1 MDSFDRAIA
10 RAKRRRA
17 TQPVAVAAQYDAAH
31 DRVVVELSTGTQ
43 FAFPR
48 RQAEGLDTA
57 RRSAL
62 KVIEITPSGFGL
74 HFPRLDADLWL
85 PGLLE
90 GVFGTREW
98 MASRL
103 GARGG
108 QAKTEAKA
116 RAARANGK
124 LGGRPRKTKAGARTN
139 RRRAG

>member
-1 MDSFDRAIA
+1 MDSFERAIA
-10 RAKRRRA
+10 RAKRRQA
-17 TQPVAVAAQYDAAH
+17 TQPMAVAAEYDAAH
-31 DRVVVELSTGTQ
+31 DRVVVELNTGVQ

-48 RQAEGLDTA
+48 RQAQGLEMA
-57 RRSAL
+57 KRSDL

-90 GVFGTREW
+90 GVFGTRQW
-98 MASRL
+98 MAARL
-103 GARGG
+103 GTRGG

>member
-1 MDSFDRAIA
+1 MDLFDRATA

-17 TQPVAVAAQYDAAH
+17 TQPVAVAVQYDAAH
-31 DRVVVELSTGTQ
+31 DRVVVELSTGAQ

-48 RQAEGLDTA
+48 RQAQGLETA
-57 RRSAL
+57 KRSDL

-90 GVFGTREW
+90 GVFGTRQW
-98 MASRL
+98 MAARL

-108 QAKTEAKA
+108 QVKTQAKA
-116 RAARANGK
+116 RAARVNGK
-124 LGGRPRKTKAGARTN
+124 LGGRPRKGKSGAGTD
-139 RRRAG
+139 RRGAG

>member
-1 MDSFDRAIA
+1 MDSFERAIA

-31 DRVVVELSTGTQ
+31 DRVVVELSTGAQ

-48 RQAEGLDTA
+48 RQAQGLETA
-57 RRSAL
+57 RRSDL

-74 HFPRLDADLWL
+74 HFPRLDVDLWL

-90 GVFGTREW
+90 GLFGTREW

-108 QAKTEAKA
+108 QAKTQAKA
-116 RAARANGK
+116 RAARVNGK
-124 LGGRPRKTKAGARTN
+124 LGGRPRKSKAAAGTD

>member
-1 MDSFDRAIA
+1 
-10 RAKRRRA
+10 
-17 TQPVAVAAQYDAAH
+17 VA
-31 DRVVVELSTGTQ
+31 VELSTGAQ

-48 RQAEGLDTA
+48 RQAQGLETA
-57 RRSAL
+57 KRSDL

-90 GVFGTREW
+90 GVFGTRQW
-98 MASRL
+98 MAAPL

-108 QAKTEAKA
+108 QVKTQAKA
-116 RAARANGK
+116 RAARVNGK
-124 LGGRPRKTKAGARTN
+124 LGGRPRKSKAGARTN

>member
-1 MDSFDRAIA
+1 MDSFERAIA
-10 RAKRRRA
+10 RAKRRQA
-17 TQPVAVAAQYDAAH
+17 TQPMAVAAEYDAAH
-31 DRVVVELSTGTQ
+31 DRVVVELNTGVQ

-48 RQAEGLDTA
+48 RQAQGLEMA
-57 RRSAL
+57 KRSDL

-90 GVFGTREW
+90 GVFGTRQW
-98 MASRL
+98 MAARL

>member
-1 MDSFDRAIA
+1 M
-10 RAKRRRA
+10 AKRS
-17 TQPVAVAAQYDAAH
+17 D
-31 DRVVVELSTGTQ
+31 
-43 FAFPR
+43 
-48 RQAEGLDTA
+48 
-57 RRSAL
+57 L

-74 HFPRLDADLWL
+74 HFPRLDVDLWL

-108 QAKTEAKA
+108 QAKA
-116 RAARANGK
+116 RAARVNGK
-124 LGGRPRKTKAGARTN
+124 LGGRPRKGKAGAGRD